1 MFKNIFMLLNEAFY
15 KYIYEHKDDN
25 TNVLRLQQREN
36 KEFDVSFA
44 IDQIEARKKIKSKL
58 PHWHHNNY
66 LLFPSVIST
75 EQASSEET
83 AIYKSELILNKE
95 AIKLCDLTG
104 GLGIDTYYF
113 AQKAS
118 SVTYIERYPLYCE
131 IAQHNYKILKANNI
145 TIINDDCNNFAI
157 KNSQYFNICYIDPA
171 RRGKNNKRVFA
182 FEDCEPDI
190 LSLLPNLYRFSNQII
205 IKASPMVDITSAIN
219 QLSNIAEIHIVS
231 VKNEC
236 KELLFILQKDVLCV
250 SNPQIICVN
259 ICSKN
264 KEVFS
269 FSYLQE
275 RTLPH
280 SNYASF
286 ILTYLYEPNSSILKS
301 GAFKTLGQVFCI
313 DKLHVNSHLYT
324 SDKYIED
331 FPGRKF
337 KVIDIYD
344 FSSKNSKIIAQK
356 YTKASISSRNF
367 PLRPDELKKRLK
379 IKDGEAYY
387 LFATTLYPNK
397 KVIIITQKVQ

>member
-1 MFKNIFMLLNEAFY
+1 MLMRLNEAFY

-25 TNVLRLQQREN
+25 TNVLRLQQKESE
-36 KEFDVSFA
+36 EFDVLFA
-44 IDQIEARKKIKSKL
+44 IDQIEARKKIKNKL
-58 PHWHHNNY
+58 PHWHQNIY

-83 AIYKSELILNKE
+83 AIYKSELLSDKDV
-95 AIKLCDLTG
+95 IKLCDLTG

-113 AQKAS
+113 AQRAS

-131 IAQHNYKILKANNI
+131 IAQHNYKVLKASNI
-145 TIINDDCNNFAI
+145 TIINDDCNNFVL
-157 KNSQYFNICYIDPA
+157 KNNQYFNICYIDPA
-171 RRGKNNKRVFA
+171 RRGKNNKRVVA

-190 LSLLPNLYRFSNQII
+190 LSLLPNLYRFSDQII
-205 IKASPMVDITSAIN
+205 IKASPMIDITSAIN
-219 QLSNIAEIHIVS
+219 QLSDIAEIHIVS

-236 KELLFILQKDVLCV
+236 KELLFILQKDMLSI

-275 RTLPH
+275 RMLPC
-280 SNYASF
+280 SNYASS

-301 GAFKTLGQVFCI
+301 GAFKMLGQVFCV

-324 SDKYIED
+324 SDKYMED

-367 PLRPDELKKRLK
+367 PLRPDELKKKLK
-379 IKDGEAYY
+379 IKDGEEYY

-397 KVIIITQKVQ
+397 KIIIITQKAQK

>member
-1 MFKNIFMLLNEAFY
+1 MLMRLNEAFY

-25 TNVLRLQQREN
+25 TNVLRLQQKESE
-36 KEFDVSFA
+36 EFDVLFA
-44 IDQIEARKKIKSKL
+44 IDQIEARKKIKNKL
-58 PHWHHNNY
+58 PHWHQNIY

-83 AIYKSELILNKE
+83 AIYKSELLSDKDV
-95 AIKLCDLTG
+95 IKLCDLTG

-113 AQKAS
+113 AQRAS

-131 IAQHNYKILKANNI
+131 
-145 TIINDDCNNFAI
+145 
-157 KNSQYFNICYIDPA
+157 
-171 RRGKNNKRVFA
+171 
-182 FEDCEPDI
+182 
-190 LSLLPNLYRFSNQII
+190 
-205 IKASPMVDITSAIN
+205 
-219 QLSNIAEIHIVS
+219 
-231 VKNEC
+231 
-236 KELLFILQKDVLCV
+236 
-250 SNPQIICVN
+250 PQIICVN

-275 RTLPH
+275 RMLPC
-280 SNYASF
+280 SNYASS

-301 GAFKTLGQVFCI
+301 GAFKMLGQVFCV

-324 SDKYIED
+324 SDKYMED

-367 PLRPDELKKRLK
+367 PLRPDELKKKLK
-379 IKDGEAYY
+379 IKDGEEYY

-397 KVIIITQKVQ
+397 KIIIITQKAQK